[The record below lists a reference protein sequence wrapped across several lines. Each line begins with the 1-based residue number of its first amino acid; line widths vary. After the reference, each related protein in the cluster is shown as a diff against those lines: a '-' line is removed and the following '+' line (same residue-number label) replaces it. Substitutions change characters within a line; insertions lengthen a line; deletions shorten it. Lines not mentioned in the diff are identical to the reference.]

1 MAVKPVKPVRP
12 DKAALSWLFARTA
25 GKRGALLAIIIGNA
39 LFAAAGAAFALFCRG
54 IIDCAVA
61 GDIRGIWGYAL
72 ALGGFLLLQ
81 LVLRLVCGSLSERV
95 RAKIEMDARGELFAK
110 LLSSELGSLTKYHS
124 GELLNRMFSDV
135 KICAD
140 GITDIVPSAVNMV
153 TKLVCAAGIM
163 IALEPWFA
171 ALFVAA
177 GAVVFIVTKFF
188 RGRLKGL
195 HKQVQEKEGA
205 VRSFLQESVESA
217 AVIKVFGAEKK
228 MLRQNTLNQTEH
240 YKIRMK
246 RRTIGIFAGAG
257 FGLIFQA
264 GYVLALI
271 WGAYGIFTGSMSYGT
286 LTAVLQLVN
295 QIQSPFAG
303 LSSLFPQYYA
313 AAASAERLIELEQ
326 LPEEQPADKTLD
338 YADFE
343 ELSVKGLRFSYDQC
357 GKHDERGGNDVISR
371 ADFTLKKGG
380 ITALTGISGGGKST
394 LFMLLLGAYQPQS
407 GEIRFRSS
415 SGSFSPGRGTRGI
428 FAYVPQGNCLFSG
441 TIRENITFLSQP
453 CERGGSDEKIMLAAK
468 AACADEFIS
477 RLPQGLDTRI
487 GENGFGLSE
496 GQAQRIAVARALYG
510 GAGFLLLDEA
520 TSALDE
526 QTESRLLEN
535 IAAMDGKTVLIV
547 THRPAALKICG
558 KQLKL
563 KDGVIE

>member
-1 MAVKPVKPVRP
+1 MAVKPVKP

-39 LFAAAGAAFALFCRG
+39 VFAAAGAAFALFCRG

-61 GDIRGIWGYAL
+61 GDIRGILGYAL

-81 LVLRLVCGSLSERV
+81 LVLRLLCGSLSERV
-95 RAKIEMDARGELFAK
+95 RAKIEMDVRGELFAK

-140 GITDIVPSAVNMV
+140 GIADIIPSAVNMV
-153 TKLVCAAGIM
+153 TRLVCAAGIM

-217 AVIKVFGAEKK
+217 AVIKVFSAEGK
-228 MLRQNTLNQTEH
+228 MLRQNELNQTEH

-246 RRTIGIFAGAG
+246 RRSIGIFAGAG

-326 LPEEQPADKTLD
+326 LPEEQPAEKTLD

-343 ELSVKGLRFSYDQC
+343 ELSVSGLRFSYNNYSESDKC
-357 GKHDERGGNDVISR
+357 GERGGNDVISR
-371 ADFTLKKGG
+371 AEFTLKKGG

-407 GEIRFRSS
+407 GEILFKSS
-415 SGSFSPGRGTRGI
+415 SGSFSPGRETRGI

-441 TIRENITFLSQP
+441 TIRENIAFLSDP
-453 CERGGSDEKIMLAAK
+453 GERGGSDEKIMLAAK
-468 AACADEFIS
+468 AACAEEFIS
-477 RLPQGLDTRI
+477 QLPQGLDTRI

-558 KQLKL
+558 NQLTL
-563 KDGVIE
+563 KNGVIE